1 MFHNYNESNLKDY
14 KARVDALL
22 NHIDKL
28 ETFIE
33 SKNFKIKDKYG
44 KKYTS

>member
-1 MFHNYNESNLKDY
+1 MYHNYNESNLKDY

-28 ETFIE
+28 ETCIE
-33 SKNFKIKDKYG
+33 IQTGIKLQNKYG
-44 KKYTS
+44 KKYI